1 MAAGICGVWK
11 KRGKLNNYKTSSS
24 SLSKQL
30 NTRFDA
36 RVNCSLANKII
47 NQQIITK

>member
-11 KRGKLNNYKTSSS
+11 KRGKLNDYKTSS